1 MIVPP
6 GGIGALLVLCR
17 KGDRAHLTLQLDQR
31 IDGLVRGVEQLTLL
45 SGIGAT
51 AAKVIGLRSCRDRWK
66 IQDLEAALLLQVAD
80 QDRSDAP
87 FA

>member
-17 KGDRAHLTLQLDQR
+17 KGDRAHLTLQFDQG
-31 IDGLVRGVEQLTLL
+31 IDGLVRRVEQLTLQP
-45 SGIGAT
+45 GIGAT
-51 AAKVIGLRSCRDRWK
+51 AAKIIGFRSLRDGWK
-66 IQDLEAALLLQVAD
+66 VQDLKAALLLQVAD